1 MLCLQTGHT
10 NPDLVNTGTPMM
22 EHEQEKKRMGKPFP
36 YMRPGKKSDSSP
48 VPNFHGMPVR
58 VSCGAAISRHSW
70 TSMLVHLGGQHVCW
84 GTFSR
89 RGAAWWRA

>member
-1 MLCLQTGHT
+1 MQPNHCHWLQGTT

-36 YMRPGKKSDSSP
+36 YMRPGHKADNSP

-58 VSCGAAISRHSW
+58 VCNR
-70 TSMLVHLGGQHVCW
+70 VCSDMA
-84 GTFSR
+84 TSR
-89 RGAAWWRA
+89 RSQTLFLVYTRHRGGAHF